1 MKYVSRE
8 EFEEHHPRR
17 SQQASTLTAIS
28 IGDLTLDADV
38 RVKGIIEGDV
48 QVAPGVQAEIVG
60 VIKGSLN
67 LKPQSTLYF
76 TGVVEGNARIE
87 GNAMIIGVVNGQ
99 TSGGVEAQLA
109 TGDRSW
115 RAR

>member
-8 EFEEHHPRR
+8 EFEEHYPRR
-17 SQQASTLTAIS
+17 GQQTNTLTAIP
-28 IGDLTLDADV
+28 IGDLSLETDT
-38 RVKGIIEGDV
+38 RVKGIVEGDV

-60 VIKGSLN
+60 IIKGSLN
-67 LKPQSTLYF
+67 LEPQSTLYF

-99 TSGGVEAQLA
+99 MSGGAEAQLA

-115 RAR
+115 HTR